1 MQLKLRLFE
10 IQVNHSPNIGRAQL
24 KIRSNHS
31 RKNGQ
36 VLSKHRISSVWKIV
50 KILTETD
57 VHIAFC
63 IELKNV
69 QLKKWWKRPFV
80 FKVHIT
86 TKINVYLKI
95 LNKLT
100 DKVFFWLIYLK
111 LFIRKTFNC
120 QRVENQKRSN

>member
-10 IQVNHSPNIGRAQL
+10 IQVSHSPNIGRAQL

-36 VLSKHRISSVWKIV
+36 VLSKHRISTVWKIV

-69 QLKKWWKRPFV
+69 QLKKMV
-80 FKVHIT
+80 E
-86 TKINVYLKI
+86 
-95 LNKLT
+95 
-100 DKVFFWLIYLK
+100 
-111 LFIRKTFNC
+111 KTFCFQGSHYN
-120 QRVENQKRSN
+120 